1 MKASLIVGILLVGL
15 SGQAMSMGHPHNVF
29 AARKQ
34 MKAKASMTVART
46 KSTAAVCWQ
55 TTTVQLDKSSLGKR
69 FVQALVRMRSTQAY

>member
-1 MKASLIVGILLVGL
+1 MKTSLIIGILVLGL

-34 MKAKASMTVART
+34 MKAKASMAIT
-46 KSTAAVCWQ
+46 KTRSTATVCWQ
-55 TTTVQLDKSSLGKR
+55 PTVELSKSTLSKR